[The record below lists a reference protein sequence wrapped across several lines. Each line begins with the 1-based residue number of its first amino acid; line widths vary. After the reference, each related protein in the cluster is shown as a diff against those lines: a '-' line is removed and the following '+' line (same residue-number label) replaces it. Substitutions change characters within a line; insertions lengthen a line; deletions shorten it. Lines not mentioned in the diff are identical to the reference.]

1 MSNLHR
7 SVSVPILAAAVACLA
22 PFAAAF
28 AKPAP
33 PRPITLPE
41 HHRNASAR
49 EVHTTYTCRD
59 GRRSNIVQ
67 YDHILKG
74 RIARLSRNGRNAP
87 PAVVAR
93 VNALLRYLDYLSAV
107 YPQCGSKDDIFAAS
121 GMKDN
126 RHAAIIVR
134 WSLTEAVMVQ
144 IAE

>member
-1 MSNLHR
+1 MSSLYR
-7 SVSVPILAAAVACLA
+7 SVSAPILAAVVAGLAASGAAVA
-22 PFAAAF
+22 
-28 AKPAP
+28 KPLP

-41 HHRNASAR
+41 HHRNAEAR
-49 EVHTTYTCRD
+49 EVHTTYACRD
-59 GRRSNIVQ
+59 GRRSIIVQ
-67 YDHILKG
+67 YDHIPKG
-74 RIARLSRNGRNAP
+74 RIARLSRNGRKAP

-93 VNALLRYLDYLSAV
+93 VNELLRYLDYLSAV

-134 WSLTEAVMVQ
+134 WSLTEAVLVQ